1 MLLVDALYVNNSGGK
16 VLLDYLIHKLVEHKI
31 EVFFVLDKRCEESYL
46 DLKLKNAIFVEATL
60 KNREKIYKND
70 NEKFTHFF
78 CFANLAPPVK
88 CNGKV
93 VTYFHNLLLSEIP
106 VGTPL
111 KKRMLLLLKRYFAK
125 KVSNNSDLFVVQTE
139 YAKQSF
145 KKAYGNRPV
154 SVIPFYNDFQITP
167 GAKQAKSFLYVS
179 DGNPHK
185 NHMRLFKAWRAVK
198 DSDAEL
204 WLTVSNAYPEVVVE
218 ILQLQKEGF
227 KVVNFQN
234 QSRTALNALYA
245 KAEYLLYPSLLESFG
260 LGLIEGALGG
270 CKIIASDLSYVY
282 QVVEP
287 SKVFDPYDVD
297 ALASCISQLN
307 ENEQVPNTILKAK
320 DGIDQLIEIISK
332 KK

>member
-1 MLLVDALYVNNSGGK
+1 
-16 VLLDYLIHKLVEHKI
+16 
-31 EVFFVLDKRCEESYL
+31 
-46 DLKLKNAIFVEATL
+46 
-60 KNREKIYKND
+60 
-70 NEKFTHFF
+70 
-78 CFANLAPPVK
+78 
-88 CNGKV
+88 
-93 VTYFHNLLLSEIP
+93 
-106 VGTPL
+106 
-111 KKRMLLLLKRYFAK
+111 
-125 KVSNNSDLFVVQTE
+125 
-139 YAKQSF
+139 
-145 KKAYGNRPV
+145 
-154 SVIPFYNDFQITP
+154 
-167 GAKQAKSFLYVS
+167 
-179 DGNPHK
+179 
-185 NHMRLFKAWRAVK
+185 MRLFKAWRAVK